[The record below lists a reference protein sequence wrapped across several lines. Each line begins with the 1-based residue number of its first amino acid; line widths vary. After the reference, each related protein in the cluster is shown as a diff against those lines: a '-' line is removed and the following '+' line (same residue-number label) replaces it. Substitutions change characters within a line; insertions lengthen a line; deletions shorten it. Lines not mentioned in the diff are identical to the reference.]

1 MVGNVDFRLL
11 EAVLQ
16 ILSDRGAGY
25 DIEEASLDVATYQ
38 AHRIG
43 LQVVADF
50 VFLRGYVQYIH
61 VDHRN
66 GNVLVADSA
75 YEFFRYDSFFFQIA
89 TYYITDCAE

>member
-1 MVGNVDFRLL
+1 MFDAFGQYGIGSYQRSDQLVGNVDFRLL

-43 LQVVADF
+43 LQVVADL
-50 VFLRGYVQYIH
+50 VFL
-61 VDHRN
+61 
-66 GNVLVADSA
+66 
-75 YEFFRYDSFFFQIA
+75 
-89 TYYITDCAE
+89 